1 MVFQKNFELKIILGK
16 FYIIFTKP
24 ILDISSHFKIGVSL
38 AIHSTHED
46 LVDKMHALDFRL
58 AIIYLQNDR
67 DSFLISL
74 FATNFN

>member
-1 MVFQKNFELKIILGK
+1 MKGLLGTKRNKMV
-16 FYIIFTKP
+16 
-24 ILDISSHFKIGVSL
+24 SHEG
-38 AIHSTHED
+38 